1 MAFPCVYLCSSVA
14 FIRGRNCGKLMRT
27 MKAQTLVI
35 SLTAVGVTS
44 AMLSAQA
51 PVSRI
56 EQETA
61 KVTPAV
67 TEIRHQIHQNPELSN
82 REEKTAAL
90 IADYLKK
97 LGLEVQTGVAHHG
110 VVALL
115 KGGLPGPVVAVRAD
129 IDALPVTEQ
138 TSLPFA
144 SKVRTTY
151 LGQEVGVM
159 HACGH
164 DIHTAVQLGVASVLT
179 AMKANVPGTIKFIFQ
194 PAEEGAPPGET
205 GGASLMVKEGVLDN
219 PRPSAIFGLHAFSE
233 MAVGDI
239 GYSEGPAL
247 SAADT
252 WEVKI
257 TGRQAHGARPE
268 LSIDPIVTAAQFVE
282 ALQTIRSRSFSGYE
296 PGVVTIGTIHGGQRH
311 NIIPGDVTLTGTI
324 RTFRPEMSTLAEQ
337 RLRAILKGVTEA
349 AGATGEVVRYERGA
363 PATINNPQLT
373 RATVPSLER
382 AVGKAHVSQVP
393 PAMGSEDFSFF
404 ANEVPGFFYRLG
416 QVKPGTTSGDHH
428 TPTFLADDGA
438 IPVGVKTMSIVI
450 LDYLSRGSTTGSSQM
465 K

>member
-1 MAFPCVYLCSSVA
+1 MTLLIPV
-14 FIRGRNCGKLMRT
+14 LM
-27 MKAQTLVI
+27 
-35 SLTAVGVTS
+35 TAVL
-44 AMLSAQA
+44 AAQD
-51 PVSRI
+51 PLPRI

-61 KVTPAV
+61 KVAPAV
-67 TEIRHQIHQNPELSN
+67 TEIRHHLHQNPELSN

-90 IADYLKK
+90 IADYLRK

-138 TSLPFA
+138 PGLLPFA
-144 SKVRTTY
+144 SKVRSTY

-179 AMKANVPGTIKFIFQ
+179 AMKASLPGTVKFIFQ

-205 GGASLMVKEGVLDN
+205 GGASLMVKEGVLQN
-219 PRPSAIFGLHAFSE
+219 PRPQAIFGLHAFSE
-233 MAVGDI
+233 MAVGEI

-257 TGRQAHGARPE
+257 TGRQSHGARPE
-268 LSIDPIVTAAQFVE
+268 LSIDPIVTAAQFVQ
-282 ALQTIRSRSFSGYE
+282 ALQTIRSRSFSGHE
-296 PGVVTIGTIHGGQRH
+296 PGVVTIGSIHGGQRH
-311 NIIPGDVTLTGTI
+311 NIIPADVTLSGTI
-324 RTFRPEMSTLAEQ
+324 RTFRPEMSTLAEA

-363 PATINNPQLT
+363 PATINHTQLT
-373 RATVPSLER
+373 RESVPALER
-382 AVGKAHVSQVP
+382 VVGKQKVTSIP

-416 QVKPGTTSGDHH
+416 QVKAGTTSGDHH
-428 TPTFLADDGA
+428 TPTFLADDGS
-438 IPVGVKTMSIVI
+438 IPVGIKAMSFLIV
-450 LDYLSRGSTTGSSQM
+450 DYLSRH

>member
-1 MAFPCVYLCSSVA
+1 MP
-14 FIRGRNCGKLMRT
+14 
-27 MKAQTLVI
+27 KAQTLLALSTAI
-35 SLTAVGVTS
+35 LLTTVT
-44 AMLSAQA
+44 AATAQDLLTR
-51 PVSRI
+51 VER
-56 EQETA
+56 ETA
-61 KVTPAV
+61 TVTPALV
-67 TEIRHQIHQNPELSN
+67 EIRHTLHQHPELSN
-82 REEKTAAL
+82 REEQTAAL
-90 IADYLKK
+90 VADYLRK
-97 LGLEVQTGVAHHG
+97 LGLEVQTGVAKHG

-115 KGGLPGPVVAVRAD
+115 KGGRPGPVVAVRAD
-129 IDALPVTEQ
+129 IDALPVTEE
-138 TSLPFA
+138 TNLPFA

-151 LGQEVGVM
+151 LGQDVGVM

-179 AMKANVPGTIKFIFQ
+179 ALKAELPGTVKFIFQ
-194 PAEEGAPPGET
+194 PAEEGPPPGEA
-205 GGASLMVKEGVLDN
+205 GGASLMVKEGVLQN
-219 PRPSAIFGLHAFSE
+219 PRPQAIFGLHAFSE

-257 TGRQAHGARPE
+257 LGRQAHGARPE

-282 ALQTIRSRSFSGYE
+282 ALQTIRSRTFSGHE

-311 NIIPGDVTLTGTI
+311 NIIPAEVTLSGTI
-324 RTFRPEMSTLAEQ
+324 RTFRPETSTIAEA

-349 AGATGEVVRYERGA
+349 AGATGEVLRYERGA
-363 PATINNPQLT
+363 PATINQPELT

-382 AVGKAHVSQVP
+382 AVGKAHVSQIP
-393 PAMGSEDFSFF
+393 PAMGSEDFSYF
-404 ANEVPGFFYRLG
+404 ANEVPGFFFRLG

-428 TPTFLADDGA
+428 TPTFLADDTS
-438 IPVGVKTMSIVI
+438 IPVGVRTMSLVI
-450 LDYLSRGSTTGSSQM
+450 LDYLSRG

>member
-1 MAFPCVYLCSSVA
+1 MSMIRRFAGAVA
-14 FIRGRNCGKLMRT
+14 SLAVFGAALH
-27 MKAQTLVI
+27 AQDPL
-35 SLTAVGVTS
+35 A
-44 AMLSAQA
+44 
-51 PVSRI
+51 RI
-56 EQETA
+56 EQEVA
-61 KVTPAV
+61 RVTPAV
-67 TEIRHQIHQNPELSN
+67 TEIRHRLHQNPELSN

-90 IADYLKK
+90 VADYLRK
-97 LGLEVQTGVAHHG
+97 LGLEVQTGVARHG

-129 IDALPVTEQ
+129 MDALPVTEDPA
-138 TSLPFA
+138 LPFA

-164 DIHTAVQLGVASVLT
+164 DIHTAVQLGVASVLSS
-179 AMKANVPGTIKFIFQ
+179 MKATLPGTVKFIFQ

-205 GGASLMVKEGVLDN
+205 GGASVMVKEGVLQN
-219 PRPSAIFGLHAFSE
+219 PRPQAIFGLHAFSE
-233 MAVGDI
+233 MPVGDI

-247 SAADT
+247 SASDT

-257 TGRQAHGARPE
+257 VGRQAHGARPE
-268 LSIDPIVTAAQFVE
+268 LSIDPVVTAAQFVQ
-282 ALQTIRSRSFSGYE
+282 ALQTIRSRTFSGHE
-296 PGVVTIGTIHGGQRH
+296 PGVVTIGTIHGGTRH
-311 NIIPGDVTLTGTI
+311 NIIPAEITLTGTI
-324 RTFRPEMSTLAEQ
+324 RTFRPEMSTLAEA

-349 AGATGEVVRYERGA
+349 AGATGEVVRYVRGA
-363 PATINNPQLT
+363 PATINHEQLT
-373 RATVPSLER
+373 RESVPSLER
-382 AVGKAHVSQVP
+382 AVGKPHVTRIP

-438 IPVGVKTMSIVI
+438 IPVGIKAMSLV
-450 LDYLSRGSTTGSSQM
+450 LVDFLSR
-465 K
+465 KK